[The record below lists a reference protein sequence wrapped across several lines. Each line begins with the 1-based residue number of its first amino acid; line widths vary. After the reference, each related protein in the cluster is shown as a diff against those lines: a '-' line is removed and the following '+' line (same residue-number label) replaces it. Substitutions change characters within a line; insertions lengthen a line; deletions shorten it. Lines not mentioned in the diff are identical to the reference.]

1 MFYIFGFNAAQ
12 FLTGILYSIP
22 GIITGLAFHEFAHA
36 FVSDKL
42 GDPTPRSQGRLTI
55 APQAHIDP
63 IGFLFILIAGFG
75 WGRPVMIDK
84 RYYKKPVRDDIL
96 VSIAGPIMNILLA
109 FVFCIALKLVLSI
122 GFIHG
127 MDPKYIQILGEIF
140 LFSAKINVVLA
151 IFNIL
156 PIPPLDGSHILLNII
171 APGNYK
177 LAQTLQQYGMI
188 ILLLLVLSSNFG
200 FGILDII
207 IGKPAGA
214 VLNGI
219 TSILGL

>member
-1 MFYIFGFNAAQ
+1 MIYKLLA
-12 FLTGILYSIP
+12 LPGIL
-22 GIITGLAFHEFAHA
+22 TGLAFHEFAHA

-55 APQAHIDP
+55 APQAHIDL
-63 IGFLFILIAGFG
+63 IGFLFIMIAGFG

-96 VSIAGPIMNILLA
+96 VSIAGPLMNILLA
-109 FVFCIALKLVLSI
+109 FVFCLTYKILSIALIHSMNARYMEILEAI
-122 GFIHG
+122 FIN
-127 MDPKYIQILGEIF
+127 
-140 LFSAKINVVLA
+140 SAAINVGLA

-156 PIPPLDGSHILLNII
+156 PIPPLDGSHVLLNVI

-177 LAQTLQQYGMI
+177 LAQTLQQYGMV
-188 ILLLLVLSSNFG
+188 ILLFLVLSSNFG

-214 VLNGI
+214 ILSGI
-219 TSILGL
+219 TRMVGL